1 MNITEFRRGRRYFML
16 LLVVGYSMSGYFLLT
31 SITVFN
37 RTETV
42 IQRANGAGVNVN
54 LKESGVIET
63 NSQWRK
69 LGQATY
75 VFTAYLDDRNPD
87 YVLLTVLGFDSHSEP
102 LLNGT
107 LLLHSGERLPL
118 GKCKTKRTL
127 HEVGSV
133 KRLRAYAY
141 NWPLPAQVSNVTHLK
156 SIYVEQFHPTKG
168 NSI

>member
-1 MNITEFRRGRRYFML
+1 ML
-16 LLVVGYSMSGYFLLT
+16 LFVVGYFMSSYFFLISL
-31 SITVFN
+31 VAFN
-37 RTETV
+37 TTESV
-42 IQRANGAGVNVN
+42 IQRANGATAKVNF
-54 LKESGVIET
+54 KESGVIDT
-63 NSQWRK
+63 TSQWRK

-118 GKCKTKRTL
+118 GRCKTKRTL

-141 NWPLPAQVSNVTHLK
+141 NWPLPAQVTNVTHLK
-156 SIYVEQFHPTKG
+156 AIYVEQFHPTKG
-168 NSI
+168 NSIF